1 MLCKLVKVTV
11 DRPLGSYHPK
21 NKDMYYPI
29 NYGYIE
35 GIIAGDGEEQD
46 AYIIGIDEPIKE
58 FTGRV
63 IAIIH
68 RYDDVEEKWVVAPEN
83 SHFTKTEIM
92 EKVKFTEKYYKS
104 EIIMMDDNTSS

>member
-1 MLCKLVKVTV
+1 MLGKLVKVTV

-58 FTGRV
+58 FTGR
-63 IAIIH
+63 
-68 RYDDVEEKWVVAPEN
+68 
-83 SHFTKTEIM
+83 
-92 EKVKFTEKYYKS
+92 
-104 EIIMMDDNTSS
+104 

>member
-11 DRPLGSYHPK
+11 ERPLGSYHPK